1 MKKRKILILNLL
13 IILIILAIFMPISQA
28 TVDNTIYETES
39 NISIYVPENKQPTRI
54 GGQQIIGKEFFIKNV
69 CTGQYL
75 DVSGGV
81 AANGTNVQQYKYNGT
96 DSQKWYIHYNEDGTF
111 SIFTKLASSNGY
123 SYALDISNGSSANY
137 ANVQIYGYNA
147 TDSQKFSIYVADNER
162 LIFYTKVSNNTKAI
176 VLNGPT
182 FEQGGN
188 IDQYTYQ
195 GHVNEQW
202 ILEPVEIDASLG
214 VDYAKANYNS
224 YLYTYPNV
232 SNMTSKI
239 LGLITIQ
246 NGGDCANFVSQC
258 LLASGIHYQNDW
270 YVYRKNSNYSTP
282 TTTEQL
288 NNSWEI
294 ADPSPWISAK
304 AFKEYWEQHVTTYT
318 YSASEILANPEL
330 AINLGLHKGD
340 VIQLASR
347 TILGGSINGWHT
359 MYITDYTTYSGHSTY
374 DLTYHSTNTEHKSL
388 LEICEGNSDSYVV
401 FFKFI

>member
-1 MKKRKILILNLL
+1 MKRRKIFILNLL
-13 IILIILAIFMPISQA
+13 LILIVTTIFIPISQA
-28 TVDNTIYETES
+28 TVENTIFNTEVNS
-39 NISIYVPENKQPTRI
+39 LATPKFANGQQRI

-75 DVSGGV
+75 DVSGGI

-96 DSQKWYIHYNEDGTF
+96 DSQKWYIHYNGDGTF

-123 SYALDISNGSSANY
+123 SYALDISNGSNENY

-147 TDSQKFSIYVADNER
+147 TDSQKFSIYVASNER

-182 FEQGGN
+182 FNQGGN

-202 ILEPVEIDASLG
+202 ILEPVDIDPTLG
-214 VDYAKANYNS
+214 IDYAKANYDS

-232 SNMTSKI
+232 SKMTSKI

-270 YVYRKNSNYSTP
+270 YVYRKNTNYSTP
-282 TTTEQL
+282 TTAEQL
-288 NNSWEI
+288 NNTWELS
-294 ADPSPWISAK
+294 DPSPWISAK
-304 AFKEYWEQHVTTYT
+304 EFKKYWEQHVTTYT
-318 YSASEILANPEL
+318 YKASELLANPDL

-340 VIQLASR
+340 VIQLASKK
-347 TILGGSINGWHT
+347 GNSVNGWHT
-359 MYITDYTTYSGHSTY
+359 MYIRDYTTYSGHSTY
-374 DLTYHSTNTEHKSL
+374 ELTYHSTNTEAKSL
-388 LEICEGNSDSYVV
+388 LEICEGNSDSYIV
-401 FFKFI
+401 FFRFI